1 MYFYLELNQSYIKM
15 ISEENL
21 LQLLNQSEDYILRG
35 RLKQSL
41 KVQEKV
47 ALFLQEDYLKDK
59 IKLQSESYN
68 YMLYYF
74 QQGTED
80 AQRGQLFEELR
91 LNLLS
96 INDQLKWFTYAQ
108 KNYEPFDVYLEHFW
122 GAAIEFPK
130 DYKDIEQLQNFFI
143 NLWLYPE
150 LTDEDYEKLSKFF
163 KSDAHWVVKAMA
175 ISALTLTLLSR
186 FDEKRIIL
194 LFDEIHRQQYQIWER
209 AFIGLMFVLYL
220 YDNRLHLY
228 KEVINRLK
236 VLPEIDGYFEK
247 IKAVLIQ
254 IIRAAKETEV
264 IQERFEKEIASELN
278 KIGPEIERKLR
289 NIEDL
294 LAEDMQ
300 DDDENPDWA
309 KIFKAEEDFFKK
321 MNEFSMLQLEGAD
334 IMHSAFSKMKFF
346 DFFWELPNW
355 FLPFYQ
361 ENERIKEFLNYNTF
375 SDKETEQFL
384 AMLEKMPF
392 ICNSDKYSF
401 VYQLSLWPKEQ
412 VKVVLNA
419 LKIDS
424 QESAEALENDSLSDV
439 LGKSRFVIIQYVQ
452 DLYRFFKVYSSL
464 GVLPRIFNL
473 PLDFHNKKFFEI
485 IGSNELMREIG
496 EFYFAKKFYD
506 DAIDVF
512 LKLIKKQKDGEL
524 YEKIGFAYQKK
535 KDYAKALD
543 FYMKAQL
550 YEQKA
555 KRWLIKKLA
564 FTNMKVGNYQK
575 AIEYYQQLLSDEPDN
590 LKILVN
596 IANCYMRLGQYQQAL
611 QNYFKV
617 EYYSPGNPKVL
628 RPIGWIEFKLGE
640 LEKAKNFYKKL
651 IEISPKT
658 VDYIT
663 LGHIHFALREFS
675 EAVNIYK
682 KAKEQ
687 YDELSD
693 FEKDFFADKE
703 LLEKYGLDWLSINLM
718 YESVI

>member
-1 MYFYLELNQSYIKM
+1 MS
-15 ISEENL
+15 SGENL
-21 LQLLNQSEDYILRG
+21 LQLLNLSEDYILRN
-35 RLKQSL
+35 RLKQAL
-41 KVQEKV
+41 QLQDKV
-47 ALFLQEDYLKDK
+47 ALLIEEEYLKDK

-68 YMLYYF
+68 YLLYYF

-80 AQRGQLFEELR
+80 AQRKQVFEELR
-91 LNLLS
+91 LNLLG
-96 INDQLKWFTYAQ
+96 INDQLRWMTYEHE
-108 KNYEPFDVYLEHFW
+108 KYDPFDMYFENFW
-122 GAAIEFPK
+122 TAKIEFP
-130 DYKDIEQLQNFFI
+130 DTHRDIKKIQEFFL

-150 LTDEDYEKLSKFF
+150 LSDEDYQKLSDFF
-163 KSDAHWVVKAMA
+163 KSDAHWVIKAMA
-175 ISALTLTLLSR
+175 VSAITLTLLSR
-186 FDEKRIIL
+186 FDQKRIIL
-194 LFDEIHRQQYQIWER
+194 LFDLIHGQQYQIWER

-228 KEVINRLK
+228 PEIINRLK

-247 IKAVLIQ
+247 IKAVIIQ

-264 IQERFEKEIASELN
+264 IQERFEREIASEIN
-278 KIGPEIERKLR
+278 KIRPEIEKKLS
-289 NIEDL
+289 NIEEL

-300 DDDENPDWA
+300 DDEENPDWE

-321 MNEFSMLQLEGAD
+321 ISEFSMLQLEGAD

-355 FLPFYQ
+355 FLPFY
-361 ENERIKEFLNYNTF
+361 EDNEHIIEFLTYNLL
-375 SDKETEQFL
+375 DEKEARQFL
-384 AMLEKMPF
+384 STLGKMPF
-392 ICNSDKYSF
+392 MCNSDKYSF
-401 VYQLSLWPKEQ
+401 VFQLSLWPKEQ
-412 VKVVLNA
+412 VKTVITA

-424 QESAEALENDSLSDV
+424 QNTEEAVATEVLSDV

-452 DLYRFFKVYSSL
+452 DLYRFFKVFSSL
-464 GVLPRIFNL
+464 GALPRIFDL

-506 DAIDVF
+506 EAIDVF
-512 LKLIKKQKDGEL
+512 MKLTEKQKDGEL

-535 KDYAKALD
+535 KQYQKALD
-543 FYMKAQL
+543 FYQKAQL
-550 YEQKA
+550 YEQTS
-555 KRWLIKKLA
+555 KRWLIRKLA

-575 AIEYYQQLLSDEPDN
+575 AIECYQQLLNDEPDN
-590 LKILVN
+590 LKILIN

-640 LEKAKNFYKKL
+640 LEKAKTFYQRL
-651 IEISPKT
+651 IETSPKPL
-658 VDYIT
+658 DYIT
-663 LGHIHFALREFS
+663 LGHIYFAAKDFS
-675 EAVNIYK
+675 NAVQTYK
-682 KAKEQ
+682 KAKES
-687 YDELSD
+687 YKELSD
-693 FEKDFFADKE
+693 FEKDFFADE
-703 LLEKYGLDWLSINLM
+703 QLLEQYGLDWLSINLM